1 MTRTDR
7 WAPPPP
13 AATRSPLP
21 QSTTTGRGPRSS
33 SDASTVARSG
43 ASGPA
48 PRGSRERPGAAATSS
63 RARPSAGTSSP
74 AANRAARR
82 GVSGWGMP
90 STAGASPA
98 RSARTAPDGTR
109 RARRRANEAAT
120 TLVPT
125 PPLTDQQATSTGRP
139 PRRRSTRG
147 EVRGGPR
154 RRYRRRA
161 GRSGAEGYA
170 SGRGVSRH
178 QVFEEKV
185 PYNARKS
192 PKTGAGPDRSP
203 LASAPVSPRAAAFFD
218 LDKTVIAKASMVA
231 FSGPLHRAG
240 LVSRRM
246 LLRAA
251 WGQLV
256 YAQFGASPAR
266 LAKMRDSVL
275 RLTRGW
281 DQAEISAIVR
291 ETLVEVVEP
300 IVFDEALE
308 LIREHQVAGRKVF
321 IVSASPEE
329 IVAPLAQ
336 FLGVDEAIATRA
348 ELDDEGRYTGRTE
361 RYCYGRDKVVA
372 MEEAARGEGIDL
384 AASFAYSDSATDLPM
399 LEAVGHPVAVNPDR
413 DLLRA
418 ARARD
423 WEVRRFTRGV
433 PLRERVPMPAPR
445 HAALGGGA
453 LAAAVGAGF
462 AARWLWDRRQPAPP
476 ASAAPSLLDAGDR
489 WLRRMRPPPVARP
502 T

>member
-1 MTRTDR
+1 MRQAIGGANATQ
-7 WAPPPP
+7 AP
-13 AATRSPLP
+13 
-21 QSTTTGRGPRSS
+21 GRCQH
-33 SDASTVARSG
+33 
-43 ASGPA
+43 
-48 PRGSRERPGAAATSS
+48 
-63 RARPSAGTSSP
+63 PS
-74 AANRAARR
+74 
-82 GVSGWGMP
+82 V
-90 STAGASPA
+90 
-98 RSARTAPDGTR
+98 D
-109 RARRRANEAAT
+109 
-120 TLVPT
+120 
-125 PPLTDQQATSTGRP
+125 
-139 PRRRSTRG
+139 
-147 EVRGGPR
+147 
-154 RRYRRRA
+154 
-161 GRSGAEGYA
+161 
-170 SGRGVSRH
+170 
-178 QVFEEKV
+178 QVFVEK
-185 PYNARKS
+185 ASFSTEKS
-192 PKTGAGPDRSP
+192 SKACCRVAGV
-203 LASAPVSPRAAAFFD
+203 AAHAAAFFD

-231 FSGPLHRAG
+231 FSGSLHRAG
-240 LVSRRM
+240 LLSRRM

-256 YAQFGASPAR
+256 YTQFGASPAK
-266 LAKMRDSVL
+266 LAKLRDSVL

-291 ETLVEVVEP
+291 ETLVDVVEP

-308 LIREHQVAGRKVF
+308 LIREHQAAGRRVF

-336 FLGVDEAIATRA
+336 YLGVDEALATRA

-476 ASAAPSLLDAGDR
+476 ASAARSLLDAGDR

-502 T
+502 TGSSWTPRRPRRGRR